1 MPLNPRYF
9 FLHTL
14 SRLGLALCFGMAGAC
29 AHAQSL
35 SVDAS
40 QVAQVKTNA
49 EGAALLKSWSD
60 KTRAGV
66 NNMIAQETAVSKE
79 IEAGYARLL
88 KSCELASALKD
99 NTPKFDTSRVNA
111 YIKQFDDR
119 LLRVATARQEV
130 VSKAQAIVSNVDAN
144 PPANCGLFS
153 GDALPCQTFKYKKE
167 LAQYLQ
173 TSANAYY
180 EIVTKRY
187 QLYKAIAAKSR
198 EQCIR
203 PDFLAKLANADEEH
217 LVSYERKSHQVFLR
231 LLDAI
236 QGAFLNIAAQ

>member
-1 MPLNPRYF
+1 
-9 FLHTL
+9 
-14 SRLGLALCFGMAGAC
+14 
-29 AHAQSL
+29 
-35 SVDAS
+35 
-40 QVAQVKTNA
+40 
-49 EGAALLKSWSD
+49 
-60 KTRAGV
+60 
-66 NNMIAQETAVSKE
+66 
-79 IEAGYARLL
+79 
-88 KSCELASALKD
+88 
-99 NTPKFDTSRVNA
+99 
-111 YIKQFDDR
+111 
-119 LLRVATARQEV
+119 